1 MPKGIFAV
9 FISAGLI
16 LAGCGGAPTPS
27 ANTVQ
32 TAIAQTAVAA
42 PTNTTPPSATPIPPT
57 ATMRPTDTPTPR
69 PIETPTNTPVPP
81 TPTPSSTPDLR
92 PTYSVTEAKYVAVL
106 QGVAVDYLDLRQS
119 SSDLMDAVISGNA
132 ANANFGAVFTNI
144 DLATND
150 LAAMKSIAPPPRYT
164 QAHAAF
170 LKLAA
175 GDITL
180 AQQIMALSTNVS
192 DGQIK
197 AVSATLDKNKQD
209 VDAWT
214 KAFEAT
220 KVGMNPN
227 MPTVGLP
234 EVTPAPAIATQV
246 AFAVNAT
253 ATAVERA
260 AVGYTLA
267 DYKTI
272 PAKELISYA
281 DRHGGEKVKISGRV
295 FNIIK
300 GDDAVQMYL
309 AGTYDAVVVSF
320 RDALS
325 NIYEDSYITIYG
337 VIADDGFTCFKNAMG
352 GDVCQPHIFN
362 AFIVK

>member
-1 MPKGIFAV
+1 M
-9 FISAGLI
+9 
-16 LAGCGGAPTPS
+16 AGCGPAPTPG
-27 ANTVQ
+27 ANAVQ
-32 TAIAQTAVAA
+32 TAITQTAVAA
-42 PTNTTPPSATPIPPT
+42 PTNTTLPSATPIPPT
-57 ATMRPTDTPTPR
+57 VTTRPTDTPTPR
-69 PIETPTNTPVPP
+69 PTETPTNTPVPP

-246 AFAVNAT
+246 AFAGKCN
-253 ATAVERA
+253 
-260 AVGYTLA
+260 GYSRREGCGW
-267 DYKTI
+267 I
-272 PAKELISYA
+272 HP
-281 DRHGGEKVKISGRV
+281 
-295 FNIIK
+295 
-300 GDDAVQMYL
+300 
-309 AGTYDAVVVSF
+309 
-320 RDALS
+320 
-325 NIYEDSYITIYG
+325 
-337 VIADDGFTCFKNAMG
+337 C
-352 GDVCQPHIFN
+352 
-362 AFIVK
+362 